1 MKAGPY
7 TVGRWVLWMLE
18 LLAWIGLAVTAV
30 SLFDAYSDPSPE
42 LPASVVTVVGGIAS
56 ITFSRVGVAV
66 FDIAEHL
73 TRAPERPPEESPPA
87 PSRQNMFR

>member
-1 MKAGPY
+1 MKARSY
-7 TVGRWVLWMLE
+7 TVGRWVLWTLE

-42 LPASVVTVVGGIAS
+42 LPASLVIVVGSIAS
-56 ITFSRVGVAV
+56 IAFCRVGVAV

-73 TRAPERPPEESPPA
+73 TRAPERAPDESAPA

>member
-1 MKAGPY
+1 
-7 TVGRWVLWMLE
+7 MLE

-30 SLFDAYSDPSPE
+30 SLFDAHSNPSPE

-56 ITFSRVGVAV
+56 ITFSRVGVAAL
-66 FDIAEHL
+66 DIAEHL
-73 TRAPERPPEESPPA
+73 TRAPKRAAEASGPA